1 MRERP
6 PRPGWPATARHSS
19 TGTSPAR
26 GNLFRRPAGLAD
38 GLALKEPAP
47 PTALYREIRPNLWV
61 PRSRT
66 PHPGFGVDARQ
77 PARPAGNYAMSSYP
91 REWWRAT
98 RAVVA
103 RLSYRSAPDAPSC
116 RRPRLPARRARRD
129 RVRPCRSHEDGG
141 RLRLDTGPGR
151 QGLDARGLPRPRLPG
166 LRDEEH

>member
-77 PARPAGNYAMSSYP
+77 PTRPARNYAMSSYP

-98 RAVVA
+98 AQSSPASRTVR
-103 RLSYRSAPDAPSC
+103 RLM
-116 RRPRLPARRARRD
+116 RRPLAALACLLAALAAT
-129 RVRPCRSHEDGG
+129 PCG
-141 RLRLDTGPGR
+141 
-151 QGLDARGLPRPRLPG
+151 
-166 LRDEEH
+166 